1 MTPQAMAEI
10 VDELEALGYVKRT
23 PDPTDRRAKL
33 IRLTADGQSLTKLG
47 ADTIGR
53 IEKQISTILGNDG
66 HRELRALLTQ
76 LLPDTDE

>member
-1 MTPQAMAEI
+1 MAEI